1 MHYLLVF
8 TLAKTWWY
16 VAGMNSAFALMLASA
31 GVGAGHAVLPDHWL
45 PPAALGRARSDSL
58 GRVLRRSAA
67 AAVAHVLLSLL
78 LGAAVIVVGLRLRA
92 TVVRDEDVVV
102 GGVLIA
108 TGLIFAVLECTGR
121 GREHGHAH
129 PHGHSRDQGPD
140 SDVPGH
146 AHGHDSDRHGHTHG
160 HVSSRAHEHGHHHRH
175 SGGGAPPDHSHT
187 PPCPETSHAHPHRLR
202 ALLALAVPFGA
213 AASPDLTILPV
224 FLAAGALGAGTGLGS
239 LLAFCVATVLT
250 MVGLTAAAFLGAA
263 RLTAGWVQRRA
274 NLATALALLG
284 VGGVVA
290 FGLI

>member
-1 MHYLLVF
+1 MHYLLIF
-8 TLAKTWWY
+8 TLAKMECY
-16 VAGMNSAFALMLASA
+16 FGGMNSAFALILAAA

-45 PPAALGRARSDSL
+45 PLAVLGRARSDSL
-58 GRVLRRSAA
+58 GRVLRRSLA

-78 LGAAVIVVGLRLRA
+78 LGAVVIAVGLRLRS

-108 TGLIFAVLECTGR
+108 TGLTFAVLACIGSR
-121 GREHGHAH
+121 RWGHGHGH
-129 PHGHSRDQGPD
+129 PHGHSPDQGTD
-140 SDVPGH
+140 GRVHGR
-146 AHGHDSDRHGHTHG
+146 AHGHD
-160 HVSSRAHEHGHHHRH
+160 HHHP
-175 SGGGAPPDHSHT
+175 GGGLSHHHPPHRPGASH
-187 PPCPETSHAHPHRLR
+187 PGRLR

-224 FLAAGALGAGTGLGS
+224 FLAAGALGASAGLGS

-250 MVGLTAAAFLGAA
+250 MVGLTVAAFLGAA
-263 RLTAGWVQRRA
+263 RLTSGWVERRA

-284 VGGVVA
+284 VGGLVA